1 MVSTVKME
9 TKDCLVLLERKGIPG
24 EEVTKDLKGTKEREG
39 TLGFEVTR
47 VTQDGTVSR
56 EDPKEK
62 LETLAPW
69 VFLGEMGCLEVLE
82 KLGRTVASAEGDP
95 RELRV
100 TRVAPASRAPWES
113 RGPEAHRVHLVP
125 RVLQA

>member
-9 TKDCLVLLERKGIPG
+9 TKDCLVPRERKGIPAEG
-24 EEVTKDLKGTKEREG
+24 VTKDLKGKKEREG
-39 TLGFEVTR
+39 TLEFEVTR
-47 VTQDGTVSR
+47 VTRDGTVSR

-62 LETLAPW
+62 PETLAPW
-69 VFLGEMGCLEVLE
+69 VSLGEMGYLEGLE
-82 KLGRTVASAEGDP
+82 KPGRTVASAEGDP
-95 RELRV
+95 RELRA
-100 TRVAPASRAPWES
+100 TRAALASRAPWES